1 MFAAAIITSD
11 HRRDSLGHR
20 LLWLLRDMRP
30 WLWCVATIV
39 CFVVADQMA
48 GWPSLIPV
56 TIGLACGLYGLTS
69 FNHGH
74 DGLSKY
80 RQ

>member
-1 MFAAAIITSD
+1 MFATAVVTQD
-11 HRRDSLGHR
+11 HRRDPLGHR
-20 LLWLLRDMRP
+20 LRWLLSDVGP
-30 WLWCVATIV
+30 WLWCVAGIA
-39 CFVVADQMA
+39 CFVLADRLS

-56 TIGLACGLYGLTS
+56 TVGLACGLYGLTS

>member
-1 MFAAAIITSD
+1 MFAAAIVTDD
-11 HRRDSLGHR
+11 HRPDAVGHK
-20 LLWLLRDMRP
+20 LLWLLRDVRP
-30 WLWCVATIV
+30 WLWYVATAA
-39 CFVVADQMA
+39 CFVLADQMS
-48 GWPSLIPV
+48 GWASLLPV
-56 TIGLACGLYGLTS
+56 MAGLACGLYGLTS

>member
-1 MFAAAIITSD
+1 MFATAIVTQD
-11 HRRDSLGHR
+11 HRPDPLGHK
-20 LLWLLRDMRP
+20 LLWLLSDVRP
-30 WLWCVATIV
+30 WLWYVATAA
-39 CFVVADQMA
+39 CFVLADQMV

-56 TIGLACGLYGLTS
+56 TAGLACGLYGLTS